1 MPSSIAVGA
10 RDVLVVIDVQSDFLL
25 DGSPAAA
32 DDDSIATLVNRLAR
46 AFDNLVFT
54 FGLHPVRHAALTS
67 HPDTEPFDG
76 NGAPSGDQAPLSDY
90 CGPDEPA
97 VDLRAGLG
105 FDRTFLILS
114 NEVTSRSAYSEA
126 EGGTTMSLA
135 TLLKARGISRV
146 FACGVATDYCV
157 ARLLLDAR
165 AAGLET
171 FVFDDA
177 CRAIDADGSLGAA
190 WATMNAAA
198 VWRISGSRDF
208 GVDMPGSTPGA
219 GALRGAG
226 ASAAESGRGHR
237 LLHRLVDPL
246 MAFRRRQASGR
257 RAYFPSGAH

>member
-10 RDVLVVIDVQSDFLL
+10 RDVLVVIDVQSDFLP

-97 VDLRAGLG
+97 VDSRAGLG

-114 NEVTSRSAYSEA
+114 KGANGDVTSRSAYSEA

-146 FACGVATDYCV
+146 FACGLATDYCV

-171 FVFDDA
+171 FVIDDA
-177 CRAIDADGSLGAA
+177 CRAIDAYGSLGSG

-198 VWRISGSRDF
+198 IWRI
-208 GVDMPGSTPGA
+208 
-219 GALRGAG
+219 
-226 ASAAESGRGHR
+226 
-237 LLHRLVDPL
+237 
-246 MAFRRRQASGR
+246 QAREILG
-257 RAYFPSGAH
+257 